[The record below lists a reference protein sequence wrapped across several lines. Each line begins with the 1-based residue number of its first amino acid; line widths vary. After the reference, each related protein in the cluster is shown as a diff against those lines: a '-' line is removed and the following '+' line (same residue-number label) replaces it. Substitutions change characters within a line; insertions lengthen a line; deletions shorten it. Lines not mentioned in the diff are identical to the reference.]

1 MVKADSVFLTILIWL
16 FCNWSPAN
24 TNDFFINT
32 ACKKPKIL
40 LLHRH
45 NFWLTSV
52 LGRELTSTYFYIRKM
67 ETFVFPPDFLFSL
80 LVSSSLFAFSLCFL
94 LMLLSSSSVF
104 TLLFHQSSSASMAF
118 WLLSHTSSLLCAIQ
132 PKLLSILNKSI
143 WDFSKCKHRIINNYF
158 KEFISPYAFWYVMCM
173 MKLWFKGSL
182 CLLPTV
188 LDTNYKYHSE
198 NTEITQW
205 PAK

>member
-1 MVKADSVFLTILIWL
+1 MQLVK
-16 FCNWSPAN
+16 SPR
-24 TNDFFINT
+24 FF
-32 ACKKPKIL
+32 

-52 LGRELTSTYFYIRKM
+52 LVKELTSTYFYIRKM
-67 ETFVFPPDFLFSL
+67 ETFVFPADFLFHL
-80 LVSSSLFAFSLCFL
+80 FISSYFFLFSLCFL
-94 LMLLSSSSVF
+94 LMLHSSSSVF
-104 TLLFHQSSSASMAF
+104 ILLFHQSSFASTAF
-118 WLLSHTSSLLCAIQ
+118 WLISHSSSLLCAVQ
-132 PKLLSILNKSI
+132 PKLLSILNKLI
-143 WDFSKCKHRIINNYF
+143 WDFSKCYHRIINDYC
-158 KEFISPYAFWYVMCM
+158 KEFISSYAFWYVMCM

-198 NTEITQW
+198 NTKITQW